1 MLFSLAYTR
10 PSFVAVRKLR
20 VVDVTVVDTRTIS
33 LRSSQLKY
41 VRVTILQE
49 AVFYLP
55 GIASTLMA
63 TKLSSIRHRRQW
75 QNDHTTI
82 IVACGLC
89 SRFDSQE
96 VR

>member
-20 VVDVTVVDTRTIS
+20 VVDVTVVDPRTIS

-49 AVFYLP
+49 AVFTVCRAL
-55 GIASTLMA
+55 
-63 TKLSSIRHRRQW
+63 Q
-75 QNDHTTI
+75 D
-82 IVACGLC
+82 
-89 SRFDSQE
+89 FDGD
-96 VR
+96 